1 MNDLPEEAVVPDTAA
16 ELLDDD
22 AESVEPPATGP
33 AGSTATDPVVT
44 AEAERDGYLGDLQRV
59 TADFANFRKQ
69 VDRRNAEVRANAA
82 VALIEKLLPV
92 LDACDAALMQGATD
106 VEPIRTAFVDT
117 LAKEGLEV
125 HDPLGEPF
133 DPEQHEAVMT
143 EDGDGEA
150 VVAEVLRTGY
160 AWNGRIVRPAMV
172 KVRG

>member
-22 AESVEPPATGP
+22 TESAPPM
-33 AGSTATDPVVT
+33 ATDPVEA

-82 VALIEKLLPV
+82 VALVEKLLPV
-92 LDACDAALMQGATD
+92 LDACDAALTQGATD
-106 VEPIRTAFVDT
+106 VEPIRAAFVDT

-143 EDGDGEA
+143 EDGDGDA
-150 VVAEVLRTGY
+150 VVTEVLRTGY

>member
-22 AESVEPPATGP
+22 TESAPPM
-33 AGSTATDPVVT
+33 ATDPVEAAEA

-59 TADFANFRKQ
+59 TAEFANFRKQ

-82 VALIEKLLPV
+82 VALVEKLLPV
-92 LDACDAALMQGATD
+92 LDACDAALTQGATD
-106 VEPIRTAFVDT
+106 VEPIRAAFVDT

-143 EDGDGEA
+143 EDGDGDA
-150 VVAEVLRTGY
+150 VVTEVLRTGY

>member
-1 MNDLPEEAVVPDTAA
+1 MNDVPEDVVVPDTAA

-22 AESVEPPATGP
+22 TESAPTPAP
-33 AGSTATDPVVT
+33 DTA
-44 AEAERDGYLGDLQRV
+44 AEAAAAERAGYLVDLQRV

-82 VALIEKLLPV
+82 VALVEKLLPV
-92 LDACDAALMQGATD
+92 LDACDAALMQGASD
-106 VEPIRTAFVDT
+106 VEPIRAAFVDT

-143 EDGDGEA
+143 EDGDGDA
-150 VVAEVLRTGY
+150 VVTEVLRTGY

>member
-1 MNDLPEEAVVPDTAA
+1 VNDLPEEAVVPDTAA

-22 AESVEPPATGP
+22 VESAPPVETDAVESAEA
-33 AGSTATDPVVT
+33 
-44 AEAERDGYLGDLQRV
+44 AEAERDGYLVDLQRV

-82 VALIEKLLPV
+82 VALVEKLLPV
-92 LDACDAALMQGATD
+92 LDACDAALMQGVSD
-106 VEPIRTAFVDT
+106 VEPIRAAFVDT

-143 EDGDGEA
+143 EDGDGDA
-150 VVAEVLRTGY
+150 VVTEVLRTGY